1 MKRKIAVVSGVIV
14 FALLCCIAAAN
25 AHEFIIKP
33 VQVSTEAGNKLPF
46 SVLAAHVFMISEEA
60 EPIEQVEI
68 SLIEK
73 ENKSNVELRE
83 NPIFLTLDGAVEPKK
98 EGTAIIAGHRKGMIW
113 SQTTQGWKQA
123 GKKELKGVI
132 SSGKYEKFCK
142 TLINVGK
149 ADDGYKKVVGH
160 KLEIVP
166 VSNPAEAMIGKDM
179 EFKILF
185 DGKPFSTSVY
195 ATYDG
200 FSTNPNTY
208 AYFTETNEE
217 GIAKVKITHPGVWMV
232 RVEKEIAEPTED
244 YDNHV
249 IRAVLVL
256 GVN

>member
-1 MKRKIAVVSGVIV
+1 MKRKIVVASWVIAFV
-14 FALLCCIAAAN
+14 LICCIAAN

-33 VQVSTEAGNKLPF
+33 VQVSTEAGNKLAF

-60 EPIEQVEI
+60 EPVEQVEI

-73 ENKSNVELRE
+73 ENKTEVKLQKNDVL
-83 NPIFLTLDGAVEPKK
+83 LTLDGAVEPKK

-166 VSNPAEAMIGKDM
+166 ISNPAEAMIGKDM

-185 DGKPFSTSVY
+185 DGKPFSTGVY
-195 ATYDG
+195 ATFDG

-208 AYFTETNEE
+208 AYFTETDEQ